1 MGKSHSKC
9 DRLSS
14 AGVTSASVRGEPQ
27 NHVENLGVK
36 HSLTLQSSPVSSSQR
51 GFTLVELMVVIA
63 MVGILAMLA
72 VPGWEAV
79 QTRTAIRTLVNDYT
93 SSLAFARSEAVR
105 QNTPVT
111 VCPSNNGTVC
121 TDSNVEGGWI
131 VHIGLPAAVPNPPI
145 LQDTLPRPRVRTAF
159 VINDV
164 ASRAVTYL
172 PNGQARAMAPNTLRI
187 CPTNATFDSFSR
199 NIVIN
204 ATTRLRIDSPNV
216 CQI

>member
-1 MGKSHSKC
+1 M
-9 DRLSS
+9 S
-14 AGVTSASVRGEPQ
+14 A
-27 NHVENLGVK
+27 
-36 HSLTLQSSPVSSSQR
+36 SQR

-72 VPGWEAV
+72 VPSWEAI

-105 QNTPVT
+105 QNAPVT

-121 TDSNVEGGWI
+121 TDSNVEAGWI
-131 VHIGLPAAVPNPPI
+131 VHIGLPAAAPNPLI
-145 LQDTLPRPRVRTAF
+145 LQDTLPRARVRTAF
-159 VINDV
+159 ATNDV

-172 PNGQARAMAPNTLRI
+172 PNGQARAMAANTLRI
-187 CPTNATFDSFSR
+187 CPTNPTFDSFSR

-204 ATTRLRIDSPNV
+204 ATTRVRIDSPNA
-216 CQI
+216 CQIPAPGP